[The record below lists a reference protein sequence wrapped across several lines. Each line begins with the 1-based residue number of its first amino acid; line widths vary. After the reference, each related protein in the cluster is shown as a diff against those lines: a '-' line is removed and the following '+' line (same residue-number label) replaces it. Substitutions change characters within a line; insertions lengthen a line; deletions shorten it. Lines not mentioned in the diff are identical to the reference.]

1 MLLGAQRSLRSP
13 LSTVSHTPTILYL
26 LFPVLIDPCIR
37 CTMGF
42 GSTVRCSLHMM
53 RLCSSP
59 TDSPMTTAP
68 SLEDIENPVLLCIL
82 RLRRCR
88 FRNGTDFARA

>member
-1 MLLGAQRSLRSP
+1 
-13 LSTVSHTPTILYL
+13 
-26 LFPVLIDPCIR
+26 
-37 CTMGF
+37 
-42 GSTVRCSLHMM
+42 
-53 RLCSSP
+53 
-59 TDSPMTTAP
+59 MTTAP